1 MNRNQRAGLASV
13 ICVCVIGVVGGMVS
27 ASAGGMAGGPLS
39 QAAADT
45 GGNKHDCIP
54 MWLETTDYFID
65 VVSTLPNHSGLPA
78 QVEIRRVR
86 PIYHTGRCRNLVRS
100 AVLVHGRTID
110 GISAFDVPYGD
121 YSLMT
126 SMANNGIDAF
136 AFNQLGFG
144 ASSHFSMDDPCNAS
158 RSTDAAVNVNPT
170 NQQNV
175 LLVPNPL
182 QAECLHSDNSHF
194 TDRQAGIDQLDAVVK
209 HVLSLSHGGAEEEGE
224 DGTAAGRRR
233 ATGRD
238 RDHSERPDRVA
249 REPNPHTRRR
259 VSLFSWSLGST
270 VVGPYLAVPRN
281 QANIARVVMLAGPFG
296 TTPALTQLEP
306 PPGVGRATWPLG
318 VGNFAG
324 VSALVQVN
332 AACPGQRSVDV
343 LHAVWDSMRSR
354 DPYAAGWG
362 SNQDPVTGGLS
373 RWPTAVRWGWGPTE
387 AAAITVPVLV
397 IGGLID
403 QTVPAAHLDALYG
416 ALSSSQKVRVRI
428 DCASHASLWE
438 GSAAASGWGGPH
450 TTIQAAVIEWL
461 TNGTYQGFSIGQFR
475 TLADGTTMIE

>member
-1 MNRNQRAGLASV
+1 MKRSYRAGLATLV
-13 ICVCVIGVVGGMVS
+13 CVCVIGVGRIVCATADGMVGG
-27 ASAGGMAGGPLS
+27 P
-39 QAAADT
+39 AAQGAVDT
-45 GGNKHDCIP
+45 DGNKHDCVPIR
-54 MWLETTDYFID
+54 LETTDYFLD
-65 VVSTLPNHSGLPA
+65 VVSTLPNHLGFPA
-78 QVEIRRVR
+78 QIEIRRVR
-86 PIYHTGRCRNLVRS
+86 PIYQTGRCRGLVRS

-110 GISAFDVPYGD
+110 GISAFDVPYAD

-126 SMANNGIDAF
+126 AMANNGIDAF

-158 RSTDAAVNVNPT
+158 RSTDAAVNVNPS
-170 NQQNV
+170 NQQNL

-194 TDRQAGIDQLDAVVK
+194 TDRQAGIDQLEAVVS
-209 HVLSLSHGGAEEEGE
+209 HVRSLPRDGGDEDDQ
-224 DGTAAGRRR
+224 DGTVAERRL
-233 ATGRD
+233 
-238 RDHSERPDRVA
+238 
-249 REPNPHTRRR
+249 

-270 VVGPYLAVPRN
+270 VVGPYLAVPGN
-281 QANIARVVMLAGPFG
+281 QANIARVVILAGPFG
-296 TTPALTQLEP
+296 TTPALTQFEP

-332 AACPGQRSVDV
+332 AACPGQRNVGV

-354 DPYAAGWG
+354 DPYAAAWG

-387 AAAITVPVLV
+387 AVAITVPVLV
-397 IGGLID
+397 IGGAID
-403 QTVPAAHLDALYG
+403 QTVPPSHLDALYG
-416 ALSSSQKVRVRI
+416 SLSSNEKVRVRM

-438 GSAAASGWGGPH
+438 GSTAPSGWDGPH
-450 TTIQAAVIEWL
+450 ATIQDGVIEWL
-461 TNGTYQGFSIGQFR
+461 TKGTYQGFSIGQFR
-475 TLADGTTMIE
+475 TLADGTTVIE

>member
-1 MNRNQRAGLASV
+1 MNRSYRAGLATLA
-13 ICVCVIGVVGGMVS
+13 CVCVIGVAGRIVS
-27 ASAGGMAGGPLS
+27 ATAERMVGAPAP
-39 QAAADT
+39 QKATDT
-45 GGNKHDCIP
+45 GENKHDCVPIR
-54 MWLETTDYFID
+54 LETTDYFLD
-65 VVSTLPNHSGLPA
+65 VVSTLPNHLGFPA
-78 QVEIRRVR
+78 QIEVRRIR
-86 PIYHTGRCRNLVRS
+86 PIYQTGRCRGLVRS
-100 AVLVHGRTID
+100 AVLVHGRTVD
-110 GISAFDVPYGD
+110 GISAFDVSSGD

-126 SMANNGIDAF
+126 AMANNGIDAF

-170 NQQNV
+170 NQQNL

-182 QAECLHSDNSHF
+182 PAECLHSDNSHF
-194 TDRQAGIDQLDAVVK
+194 TDRQAGIDQLEAVVN
-209 HVLSLSHGGAEEEGE
+209 HVRNLSRGGDEEGDE
-224 DGTAAGRRR
+224 DGTAA
-233 ATGRD
+233 D
-238 RDHSERPDRVA
+238 
-249 REPNPHTRRR
+249 RRR

-270 VVGPYLAVPRN
+270 LVGPYLAVPGN

-296 TTPALTQLEP
+296 TTPALTMFEP

-332 AACPGQRSVDV
+332 AECPGQRNLDV
-343 LHAVWDSMRSR
+343 LHGVWDSMRSR

-373 RWPTAVRWGWGPTE
+373 RWPTAVRWGWGPAE

-397 IGGLID
+397 IGGVID
-403 QTVPAAHLDALYG
+403 QTVPPSHLDALYG
-416 ALSSSQKVRVRI
+416 GLSSTQKVRVRM

-438 GSAAASGWGGPH
+438 GSTAASGWGGPH

-461 TNGTYQGFSIGQFR
+461 TNGTYLGFSIGQFR
-475 TLADGTTMIE
+475 TLGDGTTVIE

>member
-1 MNRNQRAGLASV
+1 MNRSYRAGLATL
-13 ICVCVIGVVGGMVS
+13 ICVCVIGVAGGIVSATADGMV
-27 ASAGGMAGGPLS
+27 AGPAL
-39 QAAADT
+39 QAAADA
-45 GGNKHDCIP
+45 GGNKHDCVP
-54 MWLETTDYFID
+54 LWLETTDYFLD
-65 VVSTLPNHSGLPA
+65 VVSTLPNHFGLPA
-78 QVEIRRVR
+78 QIEIRRIR
-86 PIYHTGRCRNLVRS
+86 PIYQTGRCRGLVRS
-100 AVLVHGRTID
+100 AVLVHGRTVD
-110 GISAFDVPYGD
+110 AVSAFDVSYGN

-126 SMANNGIDAF
+126 AMANNGIDAF

-158 RSTDAAVNVNPT
+158 RSTDAAVNVNPS
-170 NQQNV
+170 NQQNL

-182 QAECLHSDNSHF
+182 QAECLHSDSSHF
-194 TDRQAGIDQLDAVVK
+194 TDRQAGIDQLEAVVN
-209 HVLSLSHGGAEEEGE
+209 HVRSLSRGDEDEDDI
-224 DGTAAGRRR
+224 DGTAA
-233 ATGRD
+233 
-238 RDHSERPDRVA
+238 E
-249 REPNPHTRRR
+249 RRR

-270 VVGPYLAVPRN
+270 VVGPYLAVPGN

-296 TTPALTQLEP
+296 TTPALTQFEP

-332 AACPGQRSVDV
+332 AACPGQRNVDV

-373 RWPTAVRWGWGPTE
+373 RWPTAVRWGWGPAE
-387 AAAITVPVLV
+387 ALAITVPVLV
-397 IGGLID
+397 IGGAID
-403 QTVPAAHLDALYG
+403 QTVPPSHLDALYA
-416 ALSSSQKVRVRI
+416 ALSSSQKLRVRM

-450 TTIQAAVIEWL
+450 ATIQGAVIEWL

-475 TLADGTTMIE
+475 TLADGTTVIE

>member
-1 MNRNQRAGLASV
+1 MSRSYRAGLATLA
-13 ICVCVIGVVGGMVS
+13 CVCVIGAAGRIVS
-27 ASAGGMAGGPLS
+27 AT
-39 QAAADT
+39 ADASVGAPAPQEAT
-45 GGNKHDCIP
+45 DKDGNKHDCVPIR
-54 MWLETTDYFID
+54 LETTDYFLD
-65 VVSTLPNHSGLPA
+65 VLSTLPNHPGFPA
-78 QVEIRRVR
+78 QIEVRRIR
-86 PIYHTGRCRNLVRS
+86 PIYQTGRCRGLVRS
-100 AVLVHGRTID
+100 AVLVHGRTVD
-110 GISAFDVPYGD
+110 GISAFDVPFGD

-126 SMANNGIDAF
+126 AMANNGIDAF

-170 NQQNV
+170 NQQNL

-194 TDRQAGIDQLDAVVK
+194 TDRQAGIDQLEAVVN
-209 HVLSLSHGGAEEEGE
+209 HVRTLSRGGDEEGDE
-224 DGTAAGRRR
+224 DGTAA
-233 ATGRD
+233 
-238 RDHSERPDRVA
+238 E
-249 REPNPHTRRR
+249 RRR

-270 VVGPYLAVPRN
+270 VVGPYLAVPGN

-296 TTPALTQLEP
+296 TTPALTQSEP

-332 AACPGQRSVDV
+332 AACPGQRNVDV

-373 RWPTAVRWGWGPTE
+373 RWPTAVRWGWGPAE
-387 AAAITVPVLV
+387 AFAITVPVLV
-397 IGGLID
+397 IGGAID
-403 QTVPAAHLDALYG
+403 QTVPPSHLDALYG
-416 ALSSSQKVRVRI
+416 ALSSSQKLRVRM

-450 TTIQAAVIEWL
+450 ATIQGAVIEWL
-461 TNGTYQGFSIGQFR
+461 TNGTYQGLSIGQFR
-475 TLADGTTMIE
+475 TLADGTIVID

>member
-1 MNRNQRAGLASV
+1 MSRNCRAGLATLA
-13 ICVCVIGVVGGMVS
+13 CVCVIGVAGTLVS
-27 ASAGGMAGGPLS
+27 AT
-39 QAAADT
+39 ADRMVHAPVPQRT
-45 GGNKHDCIP
+45 TDTDGNKHDCVP
-54 MWLETTDYFID
+54 MHLERTDYFLD
-65 VVSTLPNHSGLPA
+65 VVSTLPNHPGFLA
-78 QVEIRRVR
+78 HIEVRRIR
-86 PIYHTGRCRNLVRS
+86 PIYQTGRCRGLVRS
-100 AVLVHGRTID
+100 AILVHGRTVD

-126 SMANNGIDAF
+126 AMANNGIDAF

-158 RSTDAAVNVNPT
+158 RSTDAAVNVNPA
-170 NQQNV
+170 NQQNA

-182 QAECLHSDNSHF
+182 QAECPHSDSSHF
-194 TDRQAGIDQLDAVVK
+194 TDRQAAIDQLDAVVN
-209 HVLSLSHGGAEEEGE
+209 HVRSLSRGGDEEGDE
-224 DGTAAGRRR
+224 DGTAA
-233 ATGRD
+233 
-238 RDHSERPDRVA
+238 E
-249 REPNPHTRRR
+249 RRR

-270 VVGPYLAVPRN
+270 VVGPYLAVAGN

-296 TTPALTQLEP
+296 TTAALTELEP

-318 VGNFAG
+318 IGNFAG

-332 AACPGQRSVDV
+332 AACPGQRSVGV

-354 DPYAAGWG
+354 DPYAAWWG

-373 RWPTAVRWGWGPTE
+373 RWPTAVRWGWGPAE

-397 IGGLID
+397 IGGVSD
-403 QTVPAAHLDALYG
+403 QTVPSSHLDALYA
-416 ALSSSQKVRVRI
+416 ALSSSQKLRVRM

-450 TTIQAAVIEWL
+450 TTIQGVVIEWL
-461 TNGTYQGFSIGQFR
+461 TSSTYQGFSIGRFR
-475 TLADGTTMIE
+475 TLADGTTVIE

>member
-1 MNRNQRAGLASV
+1 MRCLPPSV
-13 ICVCVIGVVGGMVS
+13 VVRTHPLGTLVCVGAVVAAGSIVG
-27 ASAGGMAGGPLS
+27 ASANGRNGAPAPQG
-39 QAAADT
+39 AADT
-45 GGNKHDCIP
+45 HGNKHDCVP
-54 MWLETTDYFID
+54 MRLETTDYFVD
-65 VVSTLPNHSGLPA
+65 VLSTLPNHLGVPA
-78 QVEIRRVR
+78 QIEVRRVR
-86 PIYHTGRCRNLVRS
+86 PIYQTGRCRGLVRS

-110 GISAFDVPYGD
+110 GISAFDVPYQD

-126 SMANNGIDAF
+126 AMANNGIDGF

-158 RSTDAAVNVNPT
+158 NSRDAAVNVNPS
-170 NQQNV
+170 NQQNL

-194 TDRQAGIDQLDAVVK
+194 TDRQAGIDQLEAVVN
-209 HVLSLSHGGAEEEGE
+209 HVRSLSRGG
-224 DGTAAGRRR
+224 DQHGTAA
-233 ATGRD
+233 
-238 RDHSERPDRVA
+238 E
-249 REPNPHTRRR
+249 RRR
-259 VSLFSWSLGST
+259 VNLFSWSLGST
-270 VVGPYLAVPRN
+270 VVGPYLAVPGN

-296 TTPALTQLEP
+296 TTPALTQFEP

-332 AACPGQRSVDV
+332 AACPGQRNVDV
-343 LHAVWDSMRSR
+343 LHAVWESMRSR

-373 RWPTAVRWGWGPTE
+373 RWPTAVRWGWGPAE

-397 IGGLID
+397 IGGVID
-403 QTVPAAHLDALYG
+403 RTVPPSHLDALYG
-416 ALSSSQKVRVRI
+416 ALSSSQKLRVRM

-475 TLADGTTMIE
+475 TLADGTTVIE

>member
-1 MNRNQRAGLASV
+1 MSRSYRAGLTSLA
-13 ICVCVIGVVGGMVS
+13 CVCVIGFADGTGGAAGGEM
-27 ASAGGMAGGPLS
+27 ASAPAP
-39 QAAADT
+39 QIAVDT
-45 GGNKHDCIP
+45 DGNKHACVP
-54 MWLETTDYFID
+54 VRLETTDYFLD
-65 VVSTLPNHSGLPA
+65 VVSTLPNHFGFPA
-78 QVEIRRVR
+78 QVEIRRIR
-86 PIYHTGRCRNLVRS
+86 PIYQTGRCRGLVRS

-126 SMANNGIDAF
+126 AMANNGIDAF

-158 RSTDAAVNVNPT
+158 RSTDAAVNVNPS
-170 NQQNV
+170 NQQNL

-182 QAECLHSDNSHF
+182 QAECPHSDTSHF
-194 TDRQAGIDQLDAVVK
+194 TDRQAGIDQLGAVVN
-209 HVLSLSHGGAEEEGE
+209 HVLSLSHGGADEEDQ
-224 DGTAAGRRR
+224 DGTAA
-233 ATGRD
+233 A
-238 RDHSERPDRVA
+238 
-249 REPNPHTRRR
+249 RRR

-270 VVGPYLAVPRN
+270 VIGPYLAVPGN

-296 TTPALTQLEP
+296 TTPALTMFEP

-332 AACPGQRSVDV
+332 AECPGQRNVDV

-354 DPYAAGWG
+354 DPYAAAWG

-373 RWPTAVRWGWGPTE
+373 RWPTAVRWGWGPAE

-397 IGGLID
+397 IGGIID
-403 QTVPAAHLDALYG
+403 QTVPPSHLDALYG
-416 ALSSSQKVRVRI
+416 ALSSNEKVRVRM

-438 GSAAASGWGGPH
+438 GSTVASGWGGPH
-450 TTIQAAVIEWL
+450 ATIQTAAIEWL
-461 TNGTYQGFSIGQFR
+461 TTGTYQGFTTGRFR
-475 TLADGTTMIE
+475 TLADGTAVIE

>member
-1 MNRNQRAGLASV
+1 MNRHDRAGLAGLV
-13 ICVCVIGVVGGMVS
+13 CVCIIGVAGGIVS
-27 ASAGGMAGGPLS
+27 ATGGRMINGPAPQDVVGS
-39 QAAADT
+39 D
-45 GGNKHDCIP
+45 GNKHDCIP
-54 MWLETTDYFID
+54 LRLETTDYFLD
-65 VVSTLPNHSGLPA
+65 VVSTLPNHFGLPA
-78 QVEIRRVR
+78 QIEVRRVR
-86 PIYHTGRCRNLVRS
+86 PIYQTGRCRGLVRS

-126 SMANNGIDAF
+126 AMANNGIDVF

-158 RSTDAAVNVNPT
+158 RSTDVAVNVNPS
-170 NQQNV
+170 NQQNL

-194 TDRQAGIDQLDAVVK
+194 TDRQAGIDQLEAVVN
-209 HVLSLSHGGAEEEGE
+209 HVLNLSRGGAEEDDE
-224 DGTAAGRRR
+224 DGMAA
-233 ATGRD
+233 
-238 RDHSERPDRVA
+238 ERQ
-249 REPNPHTRRR
+249 R

-270 VVGPYLAVPRN
+270 VVGPYLAVPGN

-296 TTPALTQLEP
+296 TTPALTQFEP

-318 VGNFAG
+318 LGNFAG

-332 AACPGQRSVDV
+332 AACPGQRNVDV

-362 SNQDPVTGGLS
+362 SNHDPVTGGLS
-373 RWPTAVRWGWGPTE
+373 RWPTAVRWGWGPAE

-397 IGGLID
+397 IGGVID
-403 QTVPAAHLDALYG
+403 QTVPTSHLDAVYS
-416 ALSSSQKVRVRI
+416 ALSSSQKVRVRM

-438 GSAAASGWGGPH
+438 GSTAASGWGGPH
-450 TTIQAAVIEWL
+450 TTIQAAAIEWL

-475 TLADGTTMIE
+475 ILADGTTVIE